1 MAGPLKRGHA
11 IGGLVIGVME
21 LLFGLIIMICS
32 FALGSKIT
40 GASGAL
46 TPYWAGI
53 PYLIPGILGIVSGVT
68 KNNCAMIA
76 FMVLNIICFVI
87 DGIAA
92 ALLFLI
98 LGIWI
103 AVASEIQQNCNTIA
117 KGNCV
122 CTYKGKNH
130 YYKVDDC
137 GVLKTIL
144 SLLWCIVIFAIIA
157 AFTSLAGS
165 ILGCIATCCRKSEPQ
180 TVIVQ
185 TPMVMAAPG
194 QQAPPP
200 AYGGDPGYPVKH

>member
-1 MAGPLKRGHA
+1 MGAPLTRGHA
-11 IGGLVIGVME
+11 IGGIVIGVME

-32 FALGSKIT
+32 FTLGSKIKD
-40 GASGAL
+40 ASGAL

-68 KNNCAMIA
+68 KNSCAMIA
-76 FMVLNIICFVI
+76 FMVLNIICFVV

-92 ALLFLI
+92 VLLFLI

-103 AVASEIQQNCNTIA
+103 AVASEIQQNCTTIA
-117 KGNCV
+117 KGNCRCV
-122 CTYKGKNH
+122 YKGKTY

-144 SLLWCIVIFAIIA
+144 AMLWCIVIFAIFA

-165 ILGCIATCCRKSEPQ
+165 ILGCCATCCRKSEPQ

-185 TPMVMAAPG
+185 TPMVVAAPG
-194 QQAPPP
+194 QQAPP
-200 AYGGDPGYPVKH
+200 AYAGDGGYPVKH